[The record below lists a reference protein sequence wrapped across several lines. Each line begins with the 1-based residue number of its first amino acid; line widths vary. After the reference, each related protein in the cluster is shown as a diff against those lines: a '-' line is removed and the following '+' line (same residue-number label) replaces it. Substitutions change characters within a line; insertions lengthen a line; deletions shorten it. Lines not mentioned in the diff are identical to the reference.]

1 MPASKPNVS
10 GIPIAWLLRHQCTQ
24 NMKHVVRPRLREFQ
38 PIVCQPVLI
47 WVETPKAAVKDS
59 PYYVFVCAPKPILTI
74 PFEDTPKALSTMG
87 ALLRAWFYLS
97 GVPFVGG
104 EGAIDTKASATFS
117 IAYHIE
123 LLALQRFDL
132 PTDSQCHIP
141 SKLWAWHH
149 GSQFLGNMYPSG
161 VWARKALCRA
171 LSLRPPAQN
180 KMFLDAVASTE
191 QSIHAQQKFI
201 SLNCMKM

>member
-1 MPASKPNVS
+1 MWYGRGSESFSPLFVS
-10 GIPIAWLLRHQCTQ
+10 QYLT
-24 NMKHVVRPRLREFQ
+24 
-38 PIVCQPVLI
+38 

-104 EGAIDTKASATFS
+104 RGRLILKRVPRLASLIILS
-117 IAYHIE
+117 CWHCNG
-123 LLALQRFDL
+123 FDL

-149 GSQFLGNMYPSG
+149 GSQLLGNMYPSG

-171 LSLRPPAQN
+171 LSLRPPAKN
-180 KMFLDAVASTE
+180 RMRWLLLSRVYMLSKS
-191 QSIHAQQKFI
+191 S
-201 SLNCMKM
+201 